1 MATAWLSPAA
11 SLRQTRR
18 AARRGGT
25 NCLARAY
32 ACPRCSVSYEEVE
45 PRTFSFNSP
54 YGACP
59 ACHGLGR
66 RTEFDPELTIPDPSR
81 SLDEGGIAPWRSA
94 TTSLAKQHQAC
105 TRDFLVSAGFDP
117 QRPLAE
123 MPPALLETLLRGDG
137 HHFAGVL
144 LMLDKE
150 LATATNHSRR
160 AQLESYRADLR
171 CQACGG
177 SRLRPEAMHVFLD
190 DKPIHEITALSIAES
205 RRFLAGLPAAIRRH
219 PAAVP
224 LIAEIGKRL
233 EFLEKVGL
241 AYLTLDRASDTLSG
255 GELQRVR
262 LATSIGSGLVGVC
275 YVLDEPS
282 IGLHSR
288 DNQRLIEA
296 LRDLQSQGN
305 TVLVVEHDE
314 AFMRH
319 ADMLIDM
326 GPGAGT
332 RGGAIVA
339 QGTLSDVAA
348 HADSITG
355 RYLSKAAQIQIPAT
369 RRRTAKSRSL
379 YLEGAATNNLKHVSV
394 RFPLGALVCVTGVS
408 GSGKSSLVNETLA
421 PALLRALGVLAPK
434 SGPHK
439 GLRGVNQLDKVIQI
453 DQSPI
458 GRTRAATPPPTAGSL
473 TRSDGSLR
481 GRARQ
486 NSVVMAVAGSASTT
500 RRAAA
505 RRARDRA
512 CKKSR

>member
-1 MATAWLSPAA
+1 
-11 SLRQTRR
+11 
-18 AARRGGT
+18 
-25 NCLARAY
+25 
-32 ACPRCSVSYEEVE
+32 
-45 PRTFSFNSP
+45 
-54 YGACP
+54 
-59 ACHGLGR
+59 
-66 RTEFDPELTIPDPSR
+66 
-81 SLDEGGIAPWRSA
+81 
-94 TTSLAKQHQAC
+94 
-105 TRDFLVSAGFDP
+105 
-117 QRPLAE
+117 
-123 MPPALLETLLRGDG
+123 MPPGLLTARGDG
-137 HHFAGVL
+137 TILRRARCWR
-144 LMLDKE
+144 E
-150 LATATNHSRR
+150 LAAAITALAARVVPADALSRGVR
-160 AQLESYRADLR
+160 V
-171 CQACGG
+171 CGE
-177 SRLRPEAMHVFLD
+177 PCNVLD
-190 DKPIHEITALSIAES
+190 DKPIHEITALSVAES
-205 RRFLAGLPAAIRRH
+205 RRFLAGLPAAIRAH

-241 AYLTLDRASDTLSG
+241 AYLTLDRAADTLSG

-314 AFMRH
+314 AFMRN

-326 GPGAGT
+326 GPGAPT

-394 RFPLGALVCVTGVS
+394 RFPRAPCATGA
-408 GSGKSSLVNETLA
+408 SGK
-421 PALLRALGVLAPK
+421 
-434 SGPHK
+434 
-439 GLRGVNQLDKVIQI
+439 
-453 DQSPI
+453 
-458 GRTRAATPPPTAGSL
+458 
-473 TRSDGSLR
+473 
-481 GRARQ
+481 
-486 NSVVMAVAGSASTT
+486 VAGQ
-500 RRAAA
+500 
-505 RRARDRA
+505 
-512 CKKSR
+512 